1 MDIKSAIDE
10 FNKLDEFARP
20 SATLVKSI
28 LLNKDVPLYL
38 QLRALYFC
46 RDLPIEDATQIL
58 ISAFEVHFDTFM
70 RHEIAYVI
78 GQSGCVNAAKRLSE
92 LVEDASEDP
101 MVRHEAIEALA
112 ALKSTNYKDLI
123 RRFSKDQCRA
133 VRDTCI
139 LALHSLESAGS
150 ANICGCTSAPPS
162 TSAYRAID
170 PVPVEASDEPGSRDL
185 ERLSELL
192 FNQELAIYKRYEAL
206 YKIRAISGD
215 EAAKIIG
222 EALVRDKAS
231 EVFRHE
237 CAFVLGQMQLISAV
251 ESLIECLKNEDEEPM
266 ARHEAALALGSCG
279 CINEDEECTKKIVEA
294 LEKHL
299 GDKVKVVSD
308 SCVVAMD
315 YINESREGVMVN

>member
-20 SATLVKSI
+20 SPSLVKSI

-78 GQSGCVNAAKRLSE
+78 GQSGCVNASKRLSE
-92 LVEDASEDP
+92 LVEDVSEDP

-112 ALKSTNYKDLI
+112 ALKSTIFIDLI
-123 RRFSKDQCRA
+123 KKFSKDPCRA

-139 LALHSLESAGS
+139 LALHSLESTGS
-150 ANICGCTSAPPS
+150 ASICGCTSAPPS
-162 TSAYRAID
+162 NSAYRAID
-170 PVPVEASDEPGSRDL
+170 PIPVESSDDSDIGNL
-185 ERLSELL
+185 ESLSKVL
-192 FNQELAIYKRYEAL
+192 FNQELPIYKRYEAL

-222 EALVRDKAS
+222 QALVMDKVS

-237 CAFVLGQMQLISAV
+237 CAFVLGQMQSTSAV
-251 ESLIECLKNEDEEPM
+251 ESLIECLRNEDEEPM

-279 CINEDEECTKKIVEA
+279 CIDPDNECTKKILEA
-294 LEKHL
+294 LEKYL
-299 GDKVKVVSD
+299 NDKVKVVSD
-308 SCVVAMD
+308 SCIVAMD
-315 YINESREGVMVN
+315 YINESREGVMAN